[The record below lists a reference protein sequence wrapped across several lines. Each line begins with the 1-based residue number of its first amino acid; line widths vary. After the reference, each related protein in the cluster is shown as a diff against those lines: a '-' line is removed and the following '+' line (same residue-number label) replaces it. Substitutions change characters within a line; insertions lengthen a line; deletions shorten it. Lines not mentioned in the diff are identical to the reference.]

1 MSYEVKLN
9 LIRGQVTDPAYA
21 LQVGF
26 YDQSEILPSGF
37 DSCQM
42 GFVYASHKVGY
53 TPPLADGML
62 IELAPKY
69 TIPPANSLTFNFD
82 YELSLRAYLQ
92 GVAPPSGQVGE
103 PTVWSTL
110 QVFSVEGIAPGQ
122 IGTPT
127 AEKML
132 REILFTGFISMQ
144 MGTPGVFQD
153 QAFSVNG
160 VAPGEIG
167 TPSVGHF
174 LQEAVFSGIGPPSV
188 PAVTIIQMAFG
199 PIMQGFD
206 GSGFGVPRV
215 ASVSYLVPAGI
226 APPGPGQPDVSYLN
240 RQLLVGGLYAG
251 GVGQPTLGLHLRE
264 VPVDGIAPGG
274 VGVVLVRELSRR
286 SNVMVLLT
294 A

>member
-1 MSYEVKLN
+1 MSYAVKLN
-9 LIRGQVTDPAYA
+9 LVRGQVIDPAYA
-21 LQVGF
+21 LQLGF
-26 YDQSEILPSGF
+26 FEQSEISPSGF

-62 IELAPKY
+62 IDLAPKY

-92 GVAPPSGQVGE
+92 GVAPPSGQVGT

-110 QVFSVEGIAPGQ
+110 QEFYVEGLAPGQ
-122 IGTPT
+122 VGTPT
-127 AEKML
+127 LEKML
-132 REILFTGFISMQ
+132 REIFFTGFISMQ
-144 MGTPGVFQD
+144 MGTPSIQQD
-153 QAFSVNG
+153 QFFSLSG
-160 VAPGEIG
+160 IAPGEVG
-167 TPSVGHF
+167 VPSVGHF
-174 LQEAVFSGIGPPSV
+174 LQETVFAGIGPPSV
-188 PAVTIIQMAFG
+188 PSITIIQMAFG

-206 GSGFGVPRV
+206 ASGFGVPRV
-215 ASVSYLVPAGI
+215 ASVSYLAPAGI
-226 APPGPGQPDVSYLN
+226 APPGAGQPDVSYLN